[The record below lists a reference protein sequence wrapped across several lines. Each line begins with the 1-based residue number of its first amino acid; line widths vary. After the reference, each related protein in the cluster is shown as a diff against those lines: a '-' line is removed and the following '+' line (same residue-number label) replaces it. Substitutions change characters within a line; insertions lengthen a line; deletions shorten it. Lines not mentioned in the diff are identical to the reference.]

1 MSNDK
6 YLEQISTLRSNY
18 NAIYSPLF
26 DFLEQYR
33 PMEEFDGVV
42 EFTSHT
48 IKVIIRELVELEI
61 NDIAEIMVNLGYKTV
76 YFDYE
81 WYWNMLF
88 VGECRKS
95 AEEDV

>member
-6 YLEQISTLRSNY
+6 YLEQITTLRSNY

-42 EFTSHT
+42 QFTSHT

-61 NDIAEIMVNLGYKTV
+61 NDIATVMVSLGYKTV

-81 WYWNMLF
+81 YYWNMKF
-88 VGECRKS
+88 VAERVSKGE
-95 AEEDV
+95 EE

>member
-1 MSNDK
+1 
-6 YLEQISTLRSNY
+6 
-18 NAIYSPLF
+18 
-26 DFLEQYR
+26 
-33 PMEEFDGVV
+33 MEEFDGVV

-81 WYWNMLF
+81 WYWNMQF
-88 VGECRKS
+88 IAIDKPS
-95 AEEDV
+95 AEEE